1 VSIEP
6 VTDTQVGELAQRLE
20 QAHVCDAA
28 YARVFAD
35 VMVKCAEVGFAPC
48 HQCGAFFQGRIR
60 LFLRGVI
67 RPGWGLCYVLTDAGR
82 EFLQGK

>member
-1 VSIEP
+1 MSIEP

-35 VMVKCAEVGFAPC
+35 VMVKCAEVGFAT
-48 HQCGAFFQGRIR
+48 CGFDGPFFAGRVR
-60 LFLRGVI
+60 MFLRGVI
-67 RPGWGLCYVLTDAGR
+67 RPGWGWCYVLTDAGR